1 MNSILKHIILIVI
14 LIFIY
19 CIPTNLLLFLG
30 DKSNTYTCLKIDELY
45 CIPSLIKNF
54 LLITLL
60 TIVKKPFF
68 LLIFII
74 IYLMFFYTYIN
85 IYNTNFKKAL
95 SFIFISSTFT
105 FSYYLAKNSSNLS
118 QIFHTPSYLIIL
130 CFIVFLYWFLFNYLL
145 SKLFK
150 A

>member
-1 MNSILKHIILIVI
+1 MNSILKHIILII
-14 LIFIY
+14 TLIFIF
-19 CIPTNLLLFLG
+19 CIPINILLFLG
-30 DKSNTYTCLKIDELY
+30 DKSNINTCLKIDELY
-45 CIPSLIKNF
+45 CIPSVIKNF

-74 IYLMFFYTYIN
+74 IYLMFFYTYIK
-85 IYNTNFKKAL
+85 IYNTNLKKVL
-95 SFIFISSTFT
+95 IFILISSIFA

-118 QIFHTPSYLIIL
+118 QIFHTPSYLILL
-130 CFIVFLYWFLFNYLL
+130 CFIGVLYWFLFNYLL

>member
-1 MNSILKHIILIVI
+1 MNSILKHIILIVT
-14 LIFIY
+14 LIFIF

-30 DKSNTYTCLKIDELY
+30 DISNTYTCLKIDELY
-45 CIPSLIKNF
+45 CIPSVVKNF

-74 IYLMFFYTYIN
+74 IYLMFFYIYIN
-85 IYNTNFKKAL
+85 IYNTNLKKAL
-95 SFIFISSTFT
+95 TFIFISSTFT

-118 QIFHTPSYLIIL
+118 QVFHTTLYLIIL
-130 CFIVFLYWFLFNYLL
+130 CFILVLYWFLFNYLL